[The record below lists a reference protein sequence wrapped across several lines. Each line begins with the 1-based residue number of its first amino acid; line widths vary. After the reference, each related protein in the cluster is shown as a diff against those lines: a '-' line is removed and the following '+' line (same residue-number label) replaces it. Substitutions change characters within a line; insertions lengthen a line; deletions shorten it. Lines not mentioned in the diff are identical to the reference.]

1 MTQQVII
8 NEVGPRDGL
17 QNQPKLLSPT
27 QRLSLIEA
35 LVAAGIDHLEV
46 GSFVSPKAVPAM
58 ADTDQVI
65 ARLPEPERVYH
76 SVLVPNQRGYDLAR
90 QAGARSVALVLSAS
104 DSMSQKNLGMSMDE
118 VSSVARDIIDQSKDH
133 GIDVLAYISVAFECP
148 FEGKIA
154 PQVVK
159 QLTARILE
167 QGAKEVVI
175 ADTIGAAN
183 PGQVRALLN
192 NLVDAHGAIQLSCH
206 FHDTRAMALANVYAA
221 LESGIRKFDSAIGG
235 LGGCPFAPGASGNLA
250 TEDVVMML
258 EQMGFSTGIDLS
270 LLLEAADIAAEL
282 TDNCPGPRAR
292 AWLERKVRF
301 AT

>member
-1 MTQQVII
+1 MTQRVII

-17 QNQPKLLSPT
+17 QNQSNLLSPAE
-27 QRLSLIEA
+27 RLRLIQA
-35 LVAAGIDHLEV
+35 LVYAGIDHLEV

-58 ADTDQVI
+58 AGTDQVM
-65 ARLPEPERVYH
+65 ARLPEPERVYY

-90 QAGARSVALVLSAS
+90 QAGARNVALVLSAS
-104 DSMSQKNLGMSMDE
+104 DSMSQKNIRMSKDE
-118 VSSVARDIIDQSKDH
+118 VFDVACDIIRQSKEH

-148 FEGKIA
+148 FEGKVD
-154 PQVVK
+154 PQVVR
-159 QLTARILE
+159 QLTTRILE
-167 QGAKEVVI
+167 QGAKEVII

-192 NLVDAHGAIQLSCH
+192 NLVDAHGAKQLSCH

-235 LGGCPFAPGASGNLA
+235 LGGCPFAPGAAGNLA

-270 LLLEAADIAAEL
+270 RLLEVADLAAALAE
-282 TDNCPGPRAR
+282 CPGPRAK
-292 AWLERKVRF
+292 AWLEREVRV